1 MAFSVGKD
9 LDEISQLSRSVGV
22 FAVDKGKVD
31 IGVFNMAILVG
42 VVQLPGTRS
51 LNHLGEEVGT
61 RGTILTADK

>member
-22 FAVDKGKVD
+22 FAVDKGKVE

-42 VVQLPGTRS
+42 VVQLPETRS
-51 LNHLGEEVGT
+51 LNHLGEEVRT
-61 RGTILTADK
+61 R